1 MENTLWSDILA
12 QKTNLGNV
20 VRHLYTGERACV
32 EAAATALRDQK
43 PILFVGVASAAYS
56 SMPAESYFRRH
67 GRFASVLCASEA
79 LYSTPAQLEGAHVVV
94 NSRSGET
101 AEVVKLARLLHD
113 RGIPFVAIT
122 NEPDSTVARLAT
134 YLIWA
139 KTHKDHLV
147 SINVVTGMMTAAL
160 VLASAVVGKMD
171 ALREDLEQLADA
183 MSAAVET
190 SIECSSGLLAFFA
203 GCRPLHLLYRGAY
216 EGSAKCARLVLE
228 EVARTPSV
236 PLGAAEFRQGPNEV
250 IDEEFG
256 AVVFLGRG
264 ERATLNL
271 SLCHEIVQCG
281 GRVAVIT
288 ADSDTGMNVHDRML
302 VISLPAVAE
311 DLMPVLA
318 VVPLQLLAYRLAE
331 AQGYEPGDVRY
342 IAKVILSE
350 HGVPNA
356 PQAAVEEA

>member
-1 MENTLWSDILA
+1 MGNSLWSDILV
-12 QKTNLGNV
+12 QKKNLGNV
-20 VRHLYTGERACV
+20 VRHLYSGGRPRV
-32 EAAATALRDQK
+32 EASAAALRDER

-56 SMPAESYFRRH
+56 SMPAESYLRRH

-101 AEVVKLARLLHD
+101 VEAVKLAQLLRD
-113 RGIPFVAIT
+113 RNIPFIAIT
-122 NEPDSTVARLAT
+122 NESDSTVARIAT
-134 YLIWA
+134 YVICA
-139 KTHKDHLV
+139 NTHKDHLV

-171 ALREDLEQLADA
+171 ALHEDLEKLTAA
-183 MSAAVET
+183 MSEAVET
-190 SIECSSGLLAFFA
+190 SIACSSHLRDFFS

-216 EGSAKCARLVLE
+216 EGSAKCGRLVLE
-228 EVARTPSV
+228 EVARVPSV

-250 IDEEFG
+250 IDERFA

-264 ERATLNL
+264 ARAKLNL

-281 GRVAVIT
+281 GRVAVI
-288 ADSDTGMNVHDRML
+288 ADDPETGMTEHDRML
-302 VISLPAVAE
+302 VVRLPAVEE

-318 VVPLQLLAYRLAE
+318 VMPLQLLAYRLAE
-331 AQGYEPGDVRY
+331 AQGYEPGEVQY
-342 IAKVILSE
+342 ISKVILSE
-350 HGVPNA
+350 HGVPNV
-356 PQAAVEEA
+356 P